1 MKSGHGKTS
10 IIVEPKHISDST
22 LATLT
27 EGASHASSSVQ
38 ASSSTAMSMKESSSE
53 VRMSSAVRKLS
64 ASMMASSSSQQV
76 TSKKLDN
83 RVFEVGGQEMREM
96 HQ

>member
-1 MKSGHGKTS
+1 MTSGHGKTS

-27 EGASHASSSVQ
+27 EGASHASSS
-38 ASSSTAMSMKESSSE
+38 SE
-53 VRMSSAVRKLS
+53 VRMSSAVRKSS

-83 RVFEVGGQEMREM
+83 GVFEVGGQEMREM